1 MERLKNKNRVI
12 KMFILMVLLFKP
24 TESLQVDFLQC
35 TKMNRTVIRLFVVS
49 GLRHAKILL
58 ALSFK
63 RNYRMDRLHTVDE
76 AQTEYNVC

>member
-1 MERLKNKNRVI
+1 MEHLKNNNNVI

-24 TESLQVDFLQC
+24 TESLQVDFYC
-35 TKMNRTVIRLFVVS
+35 TKMNRTVTRLFVAS
-49 GLRHAKILL
+49 GLKHAKILL

-76 AQTEYNVC
+76 VQTEYNVC